1 MTASNIPAM
10 KDFMQNVMEPTITN
24 DGPTAV
30 GIPATGDI
38 IKEMCVEVSSQSLE
52 DVFVELNAKRE
63 KDKLNRE
70 KNAKIQKTCRDRKKE
85 NDIAVKKEL
94 DRSQAEVKSLKTQLV
109 GAQMLATAVT
119 EYHRKHALVGLSVST
134 SASVKRFLDKRS
146 RSLVNM
152 EEDSAE

>member
-1 MTASNIPAM
+1 MTANIPATA
-10 KDFMQNVMEPTITN
+10 DFMQNVMQPTITI

-30 GIPATGDI
+30 GNPATGDI

-52 DVFVELNAKRE
+52 DVFVELNAKRD

>member
-1 MTASNIPAM
+1 M
-10 KDFMQNVMEPTITN
+10 KVIATGDFMQNVMQPTIPI

-30 GIPATGDI
+30 GIPVPSTGDI

-63 KDKLNRE
+63 KERLNRE
-70 KNAKIQKTCRDRKKE
+70 KNAKIQKTCRDKKRE

-94 DRSQAEVKSLKTQLV
+94 DRSRAEVKSLKAQLV
-109 GAQMLATAVT
+109 GCQMLATAVT
-119 EYHRKHALVGLSVST
+119 EYHKKHALIGLSVST
-134 SASVKRFLDKRS
+134 AASVKRYIDKKS
-146 RSLVNM
+146 RIVVNM